1 MRQRLIP
8 VLLIRDGA
16 LMKSTR
22 FDSWKYVGDPL
33 NTAKIFNDKDT
44 DELVVLDVDAS
55 RQGREPNYELLKLL
69 SAECFLPLAYGGGV
83 KSESSAKKVVE
94 CGVDK
99 VIVNSAFASDLT
111 LLSRIAES
119 VGASSTM
126 ASIDC
131 TTKDGD
137 YQVRNHQGKVL
148 EEVVHELEQQ
158 GAGELLVQSVDLDG
172 SRLGPDIALA
182 KRVLDAST
190 IPIVYAGGVA
200 SLDDAA
206 RLWKLG
212 VDGVAAGSWFVF
224 REPHNAVLVTYPS
237 RRKII
242 EASGRA

>member
-1 MRQRLIP
+1 
-8 VLLIRDGA
+8 
-16 LMKSTR
+16 
-22 FDSWKYVGDPL
+22 
-33 NTAKIFNDKDT
+33 
-44 DELVVLDVDAS
+44 
-55 RQGREPNYELLKLL
+55 
-69 SAECFLPLAYGGGV
+69 LAYGGGV

-99 VIVNSAFASDLT
+99 VIVNSAFASDST

-131 TTKDGD
+131 TNKDGD

-190 IPIVYAGGVA
+190 IPLVYAGGVA

-237 RRKII
+237 RKKII
-242 EASGRA
+242 EALGRA